1 MLLITEHFA
10 RTIKSFRG
18 GVISTEMFSSLQ
30 VAAYGEQTPLESVA
44 QVVIKNSS
52 VVTLNPFDPANA
64 QAIAQ
69 AVKDSTLNLNP
80 IVENGVVICPIP
92 KPSQET
98 RVELSKVL
106 GQMAEKS
113 KRRIRGVRRN
123 ARGE

>member
-1 MLLITEHFA
+1 
-10 RTIKSFRG
+10 
-18 GVISTEMFSSLQ
+18 MFSSLQ